1 MLIFYILILCLTQVE
16 CYKDFQ
22 TKNECM
28 DYVSSILGDSPNNAD
43 MCDYRNLKWTSDV
56 DQK

>member
-1 MLIFYILILCLTQVE
+1 MLIFYILILCLIQVE
-16 CYKDFQ
+16 CYKEFQ

-28 DYVSSILGDSPNNAD
+28 DYVSSILGDSPNPD
-43 MCDYRNLKWTSDV
+43 LCDYRNLKWTSDV